1 MIAVP
6 GGGGKS
12 VRAPTGRTRNSESPV
27 HRTLLLA
34 LALLACA
41 PLVSASFH
49 PAAAAAVPPAL
60 ARAAARY
67 AAEPIELETP
77 PSLPPVAA
85 RIVSHGSRR
94 ERLVA
99 LTFDACATHQA
110 SGYDEAIVRVLV
122 ETHAPA
128 TLFLGGKWM
137 LEHPAATRRLA
148 AEGLFELA
156 GHGFLHRH
164 LTRLGDD
171 EVRSELLWT
180 QAVMVALTGRQGS
193 LVRAPYV
200 EIDERVAR
208 LSAELGLTPVQC
220 DLPAGDPDPALGAER
235 LRRHVIASARN
246 GSIVVMHLNG
256 RGWHTAEALPGIVA
270 GLRAKGFELVTVGEM
285 LRRAAAASAPA
296 P

>member
-12 VRAPTGRTRNSESPV
+12 VRARTGRTLNSELPV

-41 PLVSASFH
+41 PLYAVSFQ
-49 PAAAAAVPPAL
+49 PADTGAVPPAL

-67 AAEPIELETP
+67 AAEPIELKIP

-85 RIVSHGSRR
+85 RVVSHGSRR

-122 ETHAPA
+122 ETRTPA

-137 LEHPAATRRLA
+137 LEHPAATRHLA

-156 GHGFLHRH
+156 GHGVLHRH
-164 LTRLGDD
+164 LTRIGDD

-200 EIDERVAR
+200 ELDERVAWIG
-208 LSAELGLTPVQC
+208 AELGLTLVQC

-256 RGWHTAEALPGIVA
+256 RGWRTAEALPGIVA
-270 GLRAKGFELVTVGEM
+270 GLREKGFELVTVGEM
-285 LRRAAAASAPA
+285 LRRAPADSAPS

>member
-1 MIAVP
+1 MIAAP
-6 GGGGKS
+6 GGGGKPVQART
-12 VRAPTGRTRNSESPV
+12 VRTPNSESPV
-27 HRTLLLA
+27 HRSLLPA

-41 PLVSASFH
+41 PLFSAWFQ
-49 PAAAAAVPPAL
+49 PAAAGAVPPAL

-67 AAEPIELETP
+67 AAEPIELQAP
-77 PSLPPVAA
+77 PALPAVAA
-85 RIVSHGSRR
+85 RVVSHGSRR
-94 ERLVA
+94 DRLVA

-122 ETHAPA
+122 ETRTPA

-164 LTRLGDD
+164 LTRIGDD

-200 EIDERVAR
+200 EIDDRVAR
-208 LSAELGLTPVQC
+208 LSAELGLTLVQC

-246 GSIVVMHLNG
+246 GSIVVMHVNG
-256 RGWHTAEALPGIVA
+256 RGWRTAEALPGIVA
-270 GLRAKGFELVTVGEM
+270 GLREKGFELVTVGEM
-285 LRRAAAASAPA
+285 LRRAPAAAAPS